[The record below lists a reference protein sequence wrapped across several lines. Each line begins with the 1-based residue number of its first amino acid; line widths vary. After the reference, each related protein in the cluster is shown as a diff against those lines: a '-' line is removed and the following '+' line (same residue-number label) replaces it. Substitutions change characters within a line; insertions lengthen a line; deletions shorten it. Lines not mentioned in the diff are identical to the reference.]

1 MSPLL
6 YQLSYTA
13 THDHRGGF
21 LYHSEKHGV
30 KITRACCLSAHKGV
44 REIVAIQSV
53 GNSFAPRVLDM
64 ERY

>member
-13 THDHRGGF
+13 TPDHCGDF

-30 KITRACCLSAHKGV
+30 KIIHAYRLSPA
-44 REIVAIQSV
+44 
-53 GNSFAPRVLDM
+53 
-64 ERY
+64 